1 VTVAILVPVL
11 GRPHR
16 VAPLMQ
22 AFRRTTP
29 HPYRLLFIADPDDQP
44 ELDAIRR
51 ARADYIVR
59 AGSYA
64 RKINEAVRTTSE
76 PLLFLAADDLA
87 PQPDWLESAT
97 RRLRGPVRV
106 VGVNDLITRRRREH
120 ATHFLMTRDYATQPT
135 LDGSRGPLAEAYRHS
150 FVDDEL
156 IATAITRG
164 AYAYAPDSHVRH
176 EHPMVDP
183 DLDDDTYRLG
193 RAHYL
198 ADRLT
203 FRTRRRLWL
212 A

>member
-44 ELDAIRR
+44 EIDAIRR

-64 RKINEAVRTTSE
+64 RKINEAARATSE

-135 LDGSRGPLAEAYRHS
+135 LDGSRGTESGYSYHGCRCDECRAAWARSKREWRARRRGSPTTSYEGPNPALSRLL
-150 FVDDEL
+150 DEL
-156 IATAITRG
+156 F
-164 AYAYAPDSHVRH
+164 PD
-176 EHPMVDP
+176 
-183 DLDDDTYRLG
+183 G
-193 RAHYL
+193 
-198 ADRLT
+198 LT
-203 FRTRRRLWL
+203 DECPARRRV
-212 A
+212 AA